1 MIDYQFLG
9 LVAAVLAVVTR
20 GRLLPVVMVTAVVG
34 LAIAAGEW
42 GARAYRR
49 RHPQASPRRARAM
62 GASAPSNAELKRW
75 MSAVERILDS
85 TD

>member
-9 LVAAVLAVVTR
+9 LVAVVLAVVTR
-20 GRLLPVVMVTAVVG
+20 GKLLPVVMVTAFVG
-34 LAIAAGEW
+34 LAIAAGEL
-42 GARAYRR
+42 AAKAYRR
-49 RHPQASPRRARAM
+49 RRPEPRPQLRPTTG
-62 GASAPSNAELKRW
+62 GATPSKAELKRW